1 MSSIAEAAPGWYLAL
16 DDDVSDRLV
25 ALHEPVIRIGRGPH
39 CDVRLDHPSVAFD
52 HAALAVRSGSLTLFA
67 INAERPTLVNGRPVR
82 EQARLTDY
90 DVVRLGDVL
99 VVVRRMRR

>member
-16 DDDVSDRLV
+16 DDDTTELV
-25 ALHEPVIRIGRGPH
+25 ALHEPVIRLGRGPH

-67 INAERPTLVNGRPVR
+67 INAERPTMVNGRVVR
-82 EQARLTDY
+82 EQAHLDDY
-90 DVVRLGDVL
+90 DVVRLGDVMI
-99 VVVRRMRR
+99 VVRRIRR